1 MKKSKLMILLA
12 AACIVFICGRTSTTP
27 YPFRELMFFPKM
39 PVSPQ
44 NPVTVEGAAIGRYLF
59 YDPVLSSDSTVSCSG
74 CHNQGSAFSDAQ
86 RDFSIGVNNGI
97 TSRNAMPLFNLAWH
111 PSFFYDGRAGTLED
125 QVSHPITAKNEMN
138 MQWGL
143 LLSRL
148 NSNKLYVTK
157 FREVY
162 GSGRIDSTMVKN
174 VLAQFLRTLISHE
187 SKFDKVAQAKAKFT
201 TEEFNGF
208 RLMNNQTRGDCLH
221 CHPTDGNGLI
231 TTLKFSDNG
240 LDEVNNA
247 DDYKDKG
254 RGGITGNRK
263 DNGKF
268 MIPSLRNIALTAPYM
283 HDGRFKTLEEVLDF
297 YSSGVH
303 TSVNVDSKMS
313 YAYQKGVKLTET
325 EKKEVI
331 AFLKTLTDSVF
342 TSNKEF
348 SNPFLRTE
356 RN

>member
-1 MKKSKLMILLA
+1 MKKIQLIIFLS
-12 AACIVFICGRTSTTP
+12 AACVVFMCGRISTTP
-27 YPFRELMFFPKM
+27 YPFRELIFFPKM
-39 PVSPQ
+39 PVSPG
-44 NPVTVEGAAIGRYLF
+44 NPVTVEGAGIGRYLF
-59 YDPVLSSDSTVSCSG
+59 YDPVLSSDSTVSCAG
-74 CHNQGSAFSDAQ
+74 CHNQERAFSDSQ
-86 RDFSIGVNNGI
+86 HEFSTGVNKGI

-138 MQWGL
+138 MDWSL
-143 LLSRL
+143 LLTRL
-148 NSNKLYVTK
+148 NANKLYVTK

-162 GSGRIDSTMVKN
+162 GSGKIDSTMVKN

-187 SKFDKVAQAKAKFT
+187 SKFDQVQAAKRKFST
-201 TEEFNGF
+201 QEFNGF

-240 LDEVNNA
+240 LDEA
-247 DDYKDKG
+247 YSPEDYKDKG
-254 RGGITGNRK
+254 RGGVTGNVK

-313 YAYQKGVKLTET
+313 FAYQKGVKLTET

-342 TSNKEF
+342 ISNKEF
-348 SNPFLRTE
+348 SNPFIK
-356 RN
+356 